1 MGWRQLLL
9 ATTNTG
15 KLGEIRDALSGVPI
29 ELLSLSGLPASA
41 EPEETGATFADNARL
56 KALYYGNRHALP
68 TLAEDSGL
76 VIDALGGEP
85 GIRSARF
92 LGTDASYPQ
101 RFEEIERRLALHPD
115 APRTAR
121 FVCAAAIV
129 SGGRV
134 VFETTGVVEGLIA
147 RAPAGSNGFGYDPI
161 FFYPPYGAT
170 LGEVNGEAKLRVS
183 HRGQAFHQVAAW
195 LRDSV

>member
-9 ATTNTG
+9 ATTNAG
-15 KLGEIRDALSGVPI
+15 KLAEIRDALAGVPI
-29 ELLSLSGLPASA
+29 GLLSLSGLPPVA
-41 EPEETGATFADNARL
+41 EPEETGTTFAENARL
-56 KALYYGNRHALP
+56 KAIHYGGCYGLP

-85 GIRSARF
+85 GVRSARF
-92 LGTDASYPQ
+92 LAADASYPE
-101 RFEEIERRLALHPD
+101 RFQEIERRLARHPD

-134 VFETTGVVEGLIA
+134 VFETAGVVEGVIA
-147 RAPAGSNGFGYDPI
+147 RFPAGSNGFGYDPI
-161 FFYPPYGAT
+161 FFYPPYEAT
-170 LGEVNGEAKLRVS
+170 FGEVSGEAKLRVS

-195 LRDSV
+195 LRDSI